1 MDQIKKN
8 LKENTAILD
17 PYASMI
23 PVLVNVSAQA
33 DLNPGAILG
42 LIGGVLLIILLL
54 IQGWAILITSM
65 TVLYP
70 ALHSIRAIE
79 SEDEDDDK
87 VWLTYWMVFGVFNV
101 IETFFG
107 FIFWFIP
114 YWGWIRPG
122 FFVWLL
128 LPNFNGAKVI
138 YDSVLRPLCDQNKDK
153 IEYYTKM
160 FTTQISDAQGS
171 LKKAGA
177 AAVTD
182 AMSNPDVLTA
192 ATKGMSQMKEMAKDD
207 DEPHVQVAE

>member
-23 PVLVNVSAQA
+23 PALVNLSAQA

-42 LIGGVLLIILLL
+42 VIGGVFLIILLL

-138 YDSVLRPLCDQNKDK
+138 YDSVLRPLCD
-153 IEYYTKM
+153 
-160 FTTQISDAQGS
+160 
-171 LKKAGA
+171 
-177 AAVTD
+177 
-182 AMSNPDVLTA
+182 
-192 ATKGMSQMKEMAKDD
+192 
-207 DEPHVQVAE
+207 

>member
-23 PVLVNVSAQA
+23 PALVNLSAQA
-33 DLNPGAILG
+33 DVNPGAILG
-42 LIGGVLLIILLL
+42 VIGGVFLIILLIL
-54 IQGWAILITSM
+54 QGWSILITSV

-79 SEDEDDDK
+79 SEAEDDDK

-107 FIFWFIP
+107 FIFWFVP

-122 FFVWLL
+122 LFVWLL
-128 LPNFNGAKVI
+128 LPNFNGSKII
-138 YDSVLRPLCDQNKDK
+138 YDSVLRPICDKNKDLIK
-153 IEYYTKM
+153 KYSEQ
-160 FTTQISDAQGS
+160 FTSSLSDAQS
-171 LKKAGA
+171 MAKKAGA
-177 AAVTD
+177 
-182 AMSNPDVLTA
+182 
-192 ATKGMSQMKEMAKDD
+192 
-207 DEPHVQVAE
+207 